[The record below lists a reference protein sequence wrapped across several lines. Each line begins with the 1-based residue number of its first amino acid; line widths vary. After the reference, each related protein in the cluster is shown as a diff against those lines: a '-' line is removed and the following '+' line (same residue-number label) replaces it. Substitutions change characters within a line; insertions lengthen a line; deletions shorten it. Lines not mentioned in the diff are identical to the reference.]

1 MSVQPGQYNIIL
13 QRRADYLLRLQ
24 FKDSNDAP
32 IDLTGWSAY
41 SQIWSKGR
49 TEKYADF
56 TVEYI
61 DRPAGVIALK
71 LLAVETEEIPCEA
84 FYDVMLEDSNGFK
97 QYYLEGLV
105 YVSEGY
111 STP

>member
-13 QRRADYLLRLQ
+13 QRRADYILRLQ

-32 IDLTGWSAY
+32 IDLTSWIAY
-41 SQIWSKGR
+41 SQIWDKGR
-49 TEKYADF
+49 TIKYVDF
-56 TVEYI
+56 TIEYI
-61 DRPAGVIALK
+61 DRPDGVIGLK
-71 LLAVETEEIPCEA
+71 LLAAETEDIPCEA

-111 STP
+111 SAP